1 MKVTVTQTE
10 VRYYEITKEVEM
22 TAAEYKEYLKT
33 GIAPVELVNE
43 LCSSTGDDCYTD
55 TEILNTIIEK
65 I

>member
-22 TAAEYKEYLKT
+22 TDAQYKEYLNT
-33 GIAPVELVNE
+33 GIAPRELVDD
-43 LCSSTGDDCYTD
+43 LCSATGDDCYTD

-65 I
+65 A